1 MNVDPNVSVVSLLVA
16 QSYVQD
22 VKPKSI
28 LLCPSFLVH
37 FAAIV
42 IIYNMMA
49 VILSK
54 QIHAVNDSH
63 GYTVSQSIYL
73 HYSLHY
79 KTME

>member
-1 MNVDPNVSVVSLLVA
+1 MTAVILYMITIAAKCTVYIFILTLL
-16 QSYVQD
+16 S
-22 VKPKSI
+22 
-28 LLCPSFLVH
+28 H

-42 IIYNMMA
+42 IIYNMTA